1 MFSILLSSYR
11 DTRESLGELKN
22 DVETLA
28 CDLCS
33 HSFFEFSQVKSRLNG
48 EMWKYEKS
56 YERVIKIGTG
66 KDVRLRANTWQSKG

>member
-1 MFSILLSSYR
+1 MFSILLSSCR

-33 HSFFEFSQVKSRLNG
+33 HSLFEFSQVESRLNG
-48 EMWKYEKS
+48 VLLFTSHENMKS
-56 YERVIKIGTG
+56 HMKE
-66 KDVRLRANTWQSKG
+66 